1 MGPQAGLEEHRLV
14 HQLDPILIQGEVA
27 RNGRDLA
34 KVFAV
39 GEARNA
45 VLSEVDELKLLTRHL
60 QLLFQRETLVK
71 HGVFDVAGRIF
82 KAFVL

>member
-1 MGPQAGLEEHRLV
+1 M
-14 HQLDPILIQGEVA
+14 DPILIQGEVA

-45 VLSEVDELKLLTRHL
+45 VLSEVDELKLLTL
-60 QLLFQRETLVK
+60 TKQLLLLQETLVE
-71 HGVFDVAGRIF
+71 HCVLDVEELVFEGFAVENPRSLVRPC
-82 KAFVL
+82 VLTPL

>member
-1 MGPQAGLEEHRLV
+1 MDHVLGPPSCVEEHRLV

-45 VLSEVDELKLLTRHL
+45 VLSEVDELKLLTLTPTAATSAKNSFRTRRL
-60 QLLFQRETLVK
+60 
-71 HGVFDVAGRIF
+71 
-82 KAFVL
+82 